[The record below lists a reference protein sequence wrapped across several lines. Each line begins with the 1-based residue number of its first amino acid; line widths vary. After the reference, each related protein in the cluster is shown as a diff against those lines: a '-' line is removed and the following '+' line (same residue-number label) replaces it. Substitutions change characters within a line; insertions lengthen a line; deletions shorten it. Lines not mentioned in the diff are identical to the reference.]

1 MLYQMLSNSE
11 ERQFVVLHSFF
22 KDVFWFLKTDLYPIF
37 LSGLKTV
44 CDCGQLKSPRNRR
57 FNAVY
62 CCGRSSFGSYSVA
75 VSSRFS
81 RSTKYSSR
89 DMCDCLEMECC
100 ELVGSLFRF
109 AVVSS
114 GFVCGGVG
122 VFGFSI
128 LLD

>member
-1 MLYQMLSNSE
+1 MLSNSE

-44 CDCGQLKSPRNRR
+44 CDCGQLKLPRNRR

-81 RSTKYSSR
+81 RSTKYSLQGICVILYR
-89 DMCDCLEMECC
+89 DGVLCACW
-100 ELVGSLFRF
+100 
-109 AVVSS
+109 VV
-114 GFVCGGVG
+114 
-122 VFGFSI
+122 
-128 LLD
+128 D